1 MIKVIK
7 TSIFTNKQNEML
19 LPITHE
25 QLKRWQDGE
34 LIQNVFPHLNED
46 QREFMVTGATPQ
58 EWRDFMEVDCGAINQ

>member
-7 TSIFTNKQNEML
+7 TSIFTNKQNEMT
-19 LPITHE
+19 LPITQE

-46 QREFMVTGATPQ
+46 EREFMVTGATPQ
-58 EWRDFMEVDCGAINQ
+58 EWKDFMEVDCGAYDQ

>member
-7 TSIFTNKQNEML
+7 TSIFTNKQNEMI
-19 LPITHE
+19 LPITQE
-25 QLKRWQDGE
+25 ELQRWQDGE

-58 EWRDFMEVDCGAINQ
+58 EWKDFMEVDCGAYDQ